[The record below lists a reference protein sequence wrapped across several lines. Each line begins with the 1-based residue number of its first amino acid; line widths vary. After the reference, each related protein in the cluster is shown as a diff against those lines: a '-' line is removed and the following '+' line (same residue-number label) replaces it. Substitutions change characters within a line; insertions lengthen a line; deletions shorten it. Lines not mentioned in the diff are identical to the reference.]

1 MKQISIPVKPDTKL
15 NIIAADD
22 LSVEGLE
29 GSLMIAVFT
38 ESDSF
43 RYTEGAGRSE
53 IRVTSSCRLQIP
65 PLMAVTL
72 QKVGGDA
79 SINDLASRM
88 IIGKVGGDLVI
99 QNVPGASVETVGGDF
114 SIKNSTE
121 AVEAARVGGDL
132 FATNIQSLSSRA
144 VGGDVF
150 CKQVNGKVNLIA
162 GGDVDL
168 SLDSP
173 VLPPLS
179 ITAGG
184 DIDLILPV
192 GANGQLE
199 LHSRSQAI
207 EVNAA
212 GQQGEWEIEQLS
224 LPLGEGGNV
233 LHLEAG
239 GDILV
244 TDQGQFDHD
253 FEDLFSSPIEDWR
266 SFGARLEDQ
275 IRQTIGA
282 SMESIKW
289 ATRNASRAS
298 EKARMRAEKARR
310 KVGSSGVTIDS
321 TGINVDRNG
330 RSVGFV
336 FGTPDAPKTP
346 PRSGATDEE
355 RLLVL
360 RMLQEKK
367 ITAEE
372 ADKLL
377 SALDK

>member
-179 ITAGG
+179 ISAGG

-346 PRSGATDEE
+346 PRSGPTDEE

>member
-29 GSLMIAVFT
+29 GNLMVAVFT

-43 RYTEGAGRSE
+43 RYTEGVGKSE

-65 PLMAVTL
+65 PSMTVTL

-79 SINDLASRM
+79 SINNLSSRM
-88 IIGKVGGDLVI
+88 IIGKVGGDLII
-99 QNVPGASVETVGGDF
+99 QNIPGASVEMVGGDF

-132 FATNIQSLSSRA
+132 FATTIQSLSSRA

-150 CKQVNGKVNLIA
+150 CKQVTGMVNLVA

-168 SLDSP
+168 SLASP

-179 ITAGG
+179 VTAGG
-184 DIDLILPV
+184 DIDLILP
-192 GANGQLE
+192 ADARGQLE
-199 LHSRSQAI
+199 LHSRSQSI
-207 EVNAA
+207 EVHAA
-212 GQQGEWEIEQLS
+212 GQQGEWETEQVS
-224 LPLGEGGNV
+224 LPLGEGGNL
-233 LHLEAG
+233 LHLDAG

-298 EKARMRAEKARR
+298 EKARMKAEKARR

-346 PRSGATDEE
+346 PRSGPTDEE